1 MKSLLIVLS
10 TLLLAALALPAQA
23 RRGEPADPAVAAEA
37 RQSLDG
43 ILDLWRAGN
52 YEGVY
57 DRTSVSGR
65 ESREA
70 FARKLAN
77 ASRRPACCWEKMQE
91 VRVTAGSGDA
101 VTIRARFG
109 LEGPGETEYSTRSVR
124 LVREEGGWRV
134 AQADLLAL
142 AGAKKKRHRHSR
154 KTYTERGGR

>member
-1 MKSLLIVLS
+1 MNVVRTIAASLLV
-10 TLLLAALALPAQA
+10 AALALPAEA

-37 RQSLDG
+37 RQSLEG

-57 DRTSVSGR
+57 DQTSVSGR

-70 FARKLAN
+70 FARKLAS

-91 VRVTAGSGDA
+91 IRATAGSGDG

-154 KTYTERGGR
+154 TSTRERGGW